1 MIGLGSDK
9 NINPRGQKVAVKEL
23 IKDKYNKNIN
33 PRGQK
38 VAVKELIKDSSV
50 ATQNFLG
57 EAKVMT

>member
-1 MIGLGSDK
+1 MTITILGNGK
-9 NINPRGQKVAVKEL
+9 RPTNN
-23 IKDKYNKNIN
+23 NNNN

-38 VAVKELIKDSSV
+38 VAVKELIKDSSA

>member
-1 MIGLGSDK
+1 MIITILGQ
-9 NINPRGQKVAVKEL
+9 REVAY
-23 IKDKYNKNIN
+23 KYNKNIN

>member
-1 MIGLGSDK
+1 MTTI
-9 NINPRGQKVAVKEL
+9 RGQEMA
-23 IKDKYNKNIN
+23 IKWLSQSWGRGKWLTNNNNNN

-38 VAVKELIKDSSV
+38 VAVKELIKDSSA